1 MTDNRLQNLP
11 IVTRQTTMTEAA
23 RLLADNSWTGLIVLD
38 DDMKPIDT
46 LHAVDVLRSLL
57 PGSVVEEPSLARVL
71 DQEAALEILAAVPD
85 YTVGEILDDTRAEI
99 GVIAKVKPEATTLAV
114 AAELIDKLTLLAF
127 VKEQDAE
134 HPRFISASRVFREIL
149 ALRGEESL

>member
-1 MTDNRLQNLP
+1 MIENRLQHLP

-23 RLLADNSWTGLIVLD
+23 RLLADNGWTGLIALD
-38 DDMKPIDT
+38 NDMKPIDT
-46 LHAVDVLRSLL
+46 LHAIDVLRSML

-71 DQEAALEILAAVPD
+71 DQEAALEILANVRD
-85 YTVGEILDDTRAEI
+85 YTVGEVLDDARAEV
-99 GVIAKVKPEATTLAV
+99 GVIAKVKPDATTLAV

-127 VKEQDAE
+127 VKDHDPE

-149 ALRGEESL
+149 AVRDGNPL